1 MPSGYQVFNP
11 DGEIVIDTTTRTGRV
26 LAMIPVSGVPS
37 VIVTGSYTKPV
48 DIAGSLFGYV
58 SAVLG
63 PNNEFNYV
71 IVATDGNSLTYTAR
85 GGSTIVIGVYDA

>member
-63 PNNEFNYV
+63 L
-71 IVATDGNSLTYTAR
+71 IMSSIMSLWRQMATH
-85 GGSTIVIGVYDA
+85 